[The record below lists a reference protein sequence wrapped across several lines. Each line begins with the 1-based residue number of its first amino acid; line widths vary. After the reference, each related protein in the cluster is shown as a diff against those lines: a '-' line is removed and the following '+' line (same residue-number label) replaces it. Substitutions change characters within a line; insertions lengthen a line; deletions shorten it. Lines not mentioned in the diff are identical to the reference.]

1 MDWTSIVVAAL
12 ACVGTASGSLYGIR
26 KSTSLIEYRLQ
37 MLENKVDKH
46 NGVIDRT
53 YKVEEC
59 LKICDERI
67 KVANHRID
75 DLEAGK

>member
-1 MDWTSIVVAAL
+1 MEWTSIVVAFL
-12 ACVGTASGSLYGIR
+12 ACIGTASGSLYGIR

-46 NGVIDRT
+46 NCLVERT
-53 YKVEEC
+53 YKLEESIKIHDEK
-59 LKICDERI
+59 LK
-67 KVANHRID
+67 VSNHRID